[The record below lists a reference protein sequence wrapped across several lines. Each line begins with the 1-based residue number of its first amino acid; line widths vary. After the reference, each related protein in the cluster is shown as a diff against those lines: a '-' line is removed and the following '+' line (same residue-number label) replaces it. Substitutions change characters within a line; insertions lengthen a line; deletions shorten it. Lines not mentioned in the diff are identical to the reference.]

1 VSLLQITTQNTTKK
15 MSLFRS
21 FRTLRPILGAFKT
34 TNKPLTRPFSIS
46 RPFFDKNNNSRDS
59 IQKQETQGF
68 DEPIPIRIHE
78 VTPNPLPKSL
88 APTHPEDMENYWLTM
103 PTLFERA
110 VGSERAELLN
120 PHIYDELLI
129 ELVDVENGVGSSI
142 FNPIIIPSMGEPER
156 VVGCMGECYRGDDI
170 DYDSSEQQFWVMS
183 ENTFGVCD
191 ECGLFFYLASPKT
204 ISRMQIEEQLEEEEE
219 ETGEIAK
226 LDPYV
231 EQHKLGH

>member
-1 VSLLQITTQNTTKK
+1 MLFTHSNFIKEDARCQYTGSYVYIQLLHGFAALECKACRINVFPNWVDCIVEKVGLLQIITKTQQKK

-34 TNKPLTRPFSIS
+34 TNKPLIRPFSIS
-46 RPFFDKNNNSRDS
+46 RPFFDNNSGDS
-59 IQKQETQGF
+59 IQKQGTQGF

-120 PHIYDELLI
+120 PHIYDELLVCL
-129 ELVDVENGVGSSI
+129 LVMYCVH
-142 FNPIIIPSMGEPER
+142 
-156 VVGCMGECYRGDDI
+156 
-170 DYDSSEQQFWVMS
+170 
-183 ENTFGVCD
+183 
-191 ECGLFFYLASPKT
+191 LF
-204 ISRMQIEEQLEEEEE
+204 
-219 ETGEIAK
+219 
-226 LDPYV
+226 
-231 EQHKLGH
+231 